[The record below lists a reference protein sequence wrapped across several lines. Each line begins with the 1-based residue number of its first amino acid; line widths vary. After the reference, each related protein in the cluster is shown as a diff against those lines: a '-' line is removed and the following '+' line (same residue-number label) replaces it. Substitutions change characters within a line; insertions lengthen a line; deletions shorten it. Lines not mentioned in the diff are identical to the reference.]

1 MKYFAS
7 FVLKFVIVF
16 FILWLLLGWIFDI
29 NFGNIL
35 LISIIVTIV
44 SFITDMTI
52 LPKTG
57 NTIAS
62 ILDFIVII
70 ALVWFFGAFLFE
82 EDVSEPSVAL
92 VSSLAI
98 TICEVIYHRYL
109 RNFVFEKVDDQRS
122 VEPTRYLQTE
132 LAKEF
137 DPDINRWKN
146 KNKK

>member
-1 MKYFAS
+1 MKYFTS
-7 FVLKFVIVF
+7 FIMKFVIVTA
-16 FILWLLLGWIFDI
+16 ILWVLLGWIFNID
-29 NFGNIL
+29 FGNVLI
-35 LISIIVTIV
+35 ISIIVTIV
-44 SFITDMTI
+44 SFITDITI

-70 ALVWFFGAFLFE
+70 ALVWFFGALLFE
-82 EDVSEPSVAL
+82 EDVAEPSVAL

-98 TICEVIYHRYL
+98 TICEVFYHRYL

-137 DPDINRWKN
+137 DPDIKRWK